1 MEELPK
7 ELSDK
12 QLLEILEEELPVYG
26 NFPRFYKIELGLL
39 PISKGT
45 PLFRVGSLYS
55 RLKEMHCGMLH
66 AYVMQAMLKRG
77 FVNLYVVEEAKDEYE
92 KDEAEALEN
101 AREYME
107 EAEYFDKEHLEL
119 CVNTENPKEAI
130 NVLSVCGDFPP
141 HFPSR
146 KSTTDKSIA
155 DYLIEE
161 LKGEQFQQQI
171 ISNTGV
177 DYLALSSV
185 EHISDFIIIDPLL
198 FRTRKEEVKSL
209 KQEIEDKV
217 GKNIVYHPSEFLN
230 LLAIDRTDFDAE
242 WTTRRARAVEN
253 LKEEYEFLVLCEEN
267 ETVHEVQEEM
277 RMAENY
283 IERENYEEAVWRGGK
298 ACEGLLHVLYHTYK
312 KKQAEEE
319 GFNSLLTA
327 LREEIL
333 DDFKED
339 VFNDLD
345 YIREQRNRADHAKK
359 QKIMPEDAVKVVR
372 KAQLFQELFFRK
384 MKGKL

>member
-1 MEELPK
+1 MQELP
-7 ELSDK
+7 DK

-26 NFPRFYKIELGLL
+26 NFLRFYKIELGLL

-55 RLKEMHCGMLH
+55 RLKGLHCGMLH
-66 AYVMQAMLKRG
+66 AYVMQAMFKSG
-77 FVNLYVVEEAKDEYE
+77 FMNLYVVEEAKDEYVP
-92 KDEAEALEN
+92 DEAEALEWG
-101 AREYME
+101 RDYME
-107 EAEYFDKEHLEL
+107 HTISDYMFGFFDKEHLEL

-130 NVLSVCGDFPP
+130 NVLSVCADFPP
-141 HFPSR
+141 R
-146 KSTTDKSIA
+146 KLEA
-155 DYLIEE
+155 DNLIEKLE
-161 LKGEQFQQQI
+161 EEKLDQI
-171 ISNTGV
+171 NSDTGV
-177 DYLALSSV
+177 DYLASSSV
-185 EHISDFIIIDPLL
+185 ECIADFIIIDPLL
-198 FRTRKEEVKSL
+198 FRTRKEEVNSL
-209 KQEIEDKV
+209 KQEIADKM
-217 GKNIVYHPSEFLN
+217 GKDIVYHPSEFLSQ
-230 LLAIDRTDFDAE
+230 LAIDRTDFDAE
-242 WTTRRARAVEN
+242 WSSLHRKAVEN